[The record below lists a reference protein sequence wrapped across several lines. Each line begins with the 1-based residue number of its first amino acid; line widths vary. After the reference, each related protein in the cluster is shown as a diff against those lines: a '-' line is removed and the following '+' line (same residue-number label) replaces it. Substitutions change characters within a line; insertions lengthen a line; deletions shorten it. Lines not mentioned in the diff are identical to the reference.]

1 MPISSSSE
9 EFDYSLVKMLP
20 PYPYT
25 KAIHLKSPRHKTSE
39 ATPAREVQR
48 LAGAAG
54 DINPPV
60 AEARDHFPV
69 CKLSVE

>member
-1 MPISSSSE
+1 MPDSSSRE
-9 EFDYSLVKMLP
+9 EFDCSLVKMLP
-20 PYPYT
+20 PHVYT
-25 KAIHLKSPRHKTSE
+25 KAIHFKPPRRKTSE
-39 ATPAREVQR
+39 ATTAWEVQR

-54 DINPPV
+54 DVNPPV